1 MSEMHSGPEIR
12 FLCDQNLG
20 RLVKWLRILGFDTVY
35 LACWDDARVRDAIA
49 EGRSVLTRRKAMA
62 ARSGM
67 VYIGEDR
74 VEAQVREVSRVFDL
88 GRTARPF
95 SRCTLC
101 NGVLVRVS
109 REEARGR
116 VPEYVYTTQEAFA
129 QCPACRR
136 IYWRGTHFH
145 HAGDVVAALLRP

>member
-1 MSEMHSGPEIR
+1 MSEMHSGQEMR

-20 RLVKWLRILGFDTVY
+20 RLVKWLRILGFDAEY
-35 LACWDDARVRDAIA
+35 LSFQDDARVQDAIA
-49 EGRSVLTRRKAMA
+49 EGRIVLTRKKAMA
-62 ARSGM
+62 AKSGM
-67 VYIGEDR
+67 VYIREDK
-74 VEAQVREVSRVFDL
+74 VKAQVREVSRVFDL

-95 SRCTLC
+95 TRCTLC
-101 NGVLVRVS
+101 NSVLVKVS

-116 VPEYVYTTQEAFA
+116 VPEYVHATQEAFA

-145 HAGDVVAALLRP
+145 RAGDAVASLLRQ